1 MQAKRTKTMSN
12 TTASAVSHYLDIYL
26 LPDPEFATPNLMN
39 ALYAKLH
46 RALHDRIQAQQES
59 IGISF
64 PDQRNTTAPLG
75 TTLRLHSSEAALT
88 ALMSSTWLTGMRDH
102 TRCTPIQAIP
112 SGIQTHRSV
121 RRIDVQSNPEKL
133 RRRWLKHHPDQPEAA
148 ARAAYPDTLAQ
159 RSQHAF
165 IQLSS
170 RSNGHQYKLFIE
182 QTPANAHAGN
192 FSSFGLS
199 TNNSTIPWF

>member
-1 MQAKRTKTMSN
+1 MSN

-46 RALHDRIQAQQES
+46 RALHDRIQAQKES

-88 ALMSSTWLTGMRDH
+88 ALMSSTWLTGK
-102 TRCTPIQAIP
+102 I
-112 SGIQTHRSV
+112 G
-121 RRIDVQSNPEKL
+121 
-133 RRRWLKHHPDQPEAA
+133 
-148 ARAAYPDTLAQ
+148 RA
-159 RSQHAF
+159 HV
-165 IQLSS
+165 
-170 RSNGHQYKLFIE
+170 
-182 QTPANAHAGN
+182 
-192 FSSFGLS
+192 
-199 TNNSTIPWF
+199 

>member
-1 MQAKRTKTMSN
+1 MSN

-46 RALHDRIQAQQES
+46 RALHDRIQAQKES

-121 RRIDVQSNPEKL
+121 RRIDVQRTPKNC
-133 RRRWLKHHPDQPEAA
+133 AA
-148 ARAAYPDTLAQ
+148 AGSSATPTNQKPLPAQPTPTPQHNAAGTPLSNSAAAATATNTNYSLNKPLPTHMQAIFHPLA
-159 RSQHAF
+159 
-165 IQLSS
+165 
-170 RSNGHQYKLFIE
+170 
-182 QTPANAHAGN
+182 
-192 FSSFGLS
+192 
-199 TNNSTIPWF
+199 